1 MKVKNHD
8 ILTCQSLVSINLNK
22 FNYSTGSALM
32 LYLLTKKCALI
43 CSSVIKECDSLSLD
57 LRENNIFLVF
67 LCLPI
72 QNHEKL

>member
-1 MKVKNHD
+1 
-8 ILTCQSLVSINLNK
+8 
-22 FNYSTGSALM
+22 M
-32 LYLLTKKCALI
+32 LYLITKKCALI

-57 LRENNIFLVF
+57 LRENNLFLVF